1 MLSQSKIYAPH
12 KSRGSDFFYG
22 DAGVVSALDD
32 LQKWQYIFINKNF
45 YFFLNK
51 T

>member
-22 DAGVVSALDD
+22 DAGVVCAIGHL
-32 LQKWQYIFINKNF
+32 
-45 YFFLNK
+45 

>member
-22 DAGVVSALDD
+22 DAGVVRSRPKCVTGYAD
-32 LQKWQYIFINKNF
+32 YIV
-45 YFFLNK
+45 
-51 T
+51 